1 MWEQWKGRVRQ
12 KGTEGGREDKISD
25 KSPSLAAHSSRE
37 SNPQSHSRDSRIVES
52 DKQHTRKHPFFQI
65 PQKIPAFIKP
75 KVLENTCLLQEKIN

>member
-52 DKQHTRKHPFFQI
+52 DNSIQG
-65 PQKIPAFIKP
+65 
-75 KVLENTCLLQEKIN
+75 NTLFSRDHIVIQMKNFRIVHILISNGH